1 MLPLSLCSG
10 PLRHSRDTRAPCAR
24 YCLHRGPHAAQVAP
38 PGFSKAIKSKVKA
51 ITSHMCIRIANR
63 PRPAPAPPAP
73 RLGFCD

>member
-51 ITSHMCIRIANR
+51 ITSHMHCK
-63 PRPAPAPPAP
+63 PAAARARAP
-73 RLGFCD
+73 RASTRFL